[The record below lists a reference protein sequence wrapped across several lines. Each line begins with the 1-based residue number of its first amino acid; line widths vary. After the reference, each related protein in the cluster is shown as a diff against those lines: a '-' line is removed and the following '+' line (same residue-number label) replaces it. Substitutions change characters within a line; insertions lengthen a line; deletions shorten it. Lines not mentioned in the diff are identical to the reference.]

1 MFGSLLGCTLD
12 MDNLKLGS
20 CKQLTVNVSGTVV
33 MHYNAFNKKKGETN
47 DDESLRKPGIE
58 PLTPSTV
65 KRRVMKKRRGRWPIQ
80 HLVAMRKNC
89 SWAI

>member
-1 MFGSLLGCTLD
+1 M
-12 MDNLKLGS
+12 
-20 CKQLTVNVSGTVV
+20 SGTVV
-33 MHYNAFNKKKGETN
+33 MHYKAHRQMAVFKNT
-47 DDESLRKPGIE
+47 R

-65 KRRVMKKRRGRWPIQ
+65 KRRVMKKRRGRWPMQ